1 MKKISAMTW
10 TELLQQTKGN
20 PLWAASQLATMDKQ
34 LTDLRAAIKGVI
46 DTAWLDD
53 APPKQAD

>member
-1 MKKISAMTW
+1 MSW
-10 TELLQQTKGN
+10 TEVLQQTKGN